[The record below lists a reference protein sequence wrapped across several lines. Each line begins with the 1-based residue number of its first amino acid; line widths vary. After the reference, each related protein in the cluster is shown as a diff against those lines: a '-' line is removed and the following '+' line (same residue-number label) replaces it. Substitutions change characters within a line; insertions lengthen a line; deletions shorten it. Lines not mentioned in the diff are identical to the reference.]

1 MMILIHMAWRN
12 IWRNKLRSLIIMISI
27 IIGLF
32 AGLSVLSLYKGM
44 MSNRI
49 RTVIDNEIG
58 HLQIHAKGFMQEKEV
73 SMILTD
79 QNDIIEK
86 LHTDKNIKSFTAR
99 TLTSG
104 MLSAA
109 SGTSG
114 VMINGI
120 EPNTEYRVSGIHTK
134 IINGH
139 LFTKKKNEILV
150 GKKLAEKLKLKT
162 GIKIVL
168 TFTDSSNT
176 LISSAFRVAGI
187 YRTVNAP
194 LDERNVY
201 IEKNELNELLGIGNS
216 THEIA
221 IILKQDNQTEA
232 MARKLKD
239 KFKKLHVADWKELS
253 PETNLLV
260 KTVDEYSLIIII
272 IIMLA
277 LAFGITNT
285 MLMAVLERRREIG
298 MIMALGM
305 STLSINL
312 LIILEC
318 ILLTLTGTPLG
329 LLIAWLTIGYFNRA
343 GIDFSNMGRDL
354 MSSFGFGNKIY
365 PEFPADKIGVIMGI
379 VITTALLSSLI
390 PLIKTLKMK
399 PAASIKL

>member
-1 MMILIHMAWRN
+1 MILIHMAWRN
-12 IWRNKLRSLIIMISI
+12 IWRNKLRSMIIMISI

-44 MSNRI
+44 MNNRI

-58 HLQIHAKGFMQEKEV
+58 HLQIHAKGFLQEKEV
-73 SMILTD
+73 SMILPD
-79 QNDIIEK
+79 QNKIK
-86 LHTDKNIKSFTAR
+86 KRLYTDNTIKYFTAR

-120 EPNTEYRVSGIHTK
+120 DPNTEYPVSGIDKK
-134 IINGH
+134 IINGQV
-139 LFTKKKNEILV
+139 FTQKRNEILI
-150 GKKLAEKLKLKT
+150 GKKLADKLKLKK

-168 TFTDSSNT
+168 TFTDSSNA

-187 YRTVNAP
+187 YQTVNAP

-201 IEKNELNELLGIGNS
+201 IEKNELNTLLGIGDNA
-216 THEIA
+216 HEIA
-221 IILKQDNQTEA
+221 IILKQDDQTDVTLNH
-232 MARKLKD
+232 LKD
-239 KFKKLHVADWKELS
+239 YLNSIHVADWKELS

-260 KTVDEYSLIIII
+260 KTVDEYSYIIII

-298 MIMALGM
+298 MMMALGM
-305 STLSINL
+305 STISINL
-312 LIILEC
+312 LIILET
-318 ILLTLTGTPLG
+318 ILLTLTGTPIG
-329 LLIAWLTIGYFNRA
+329 LLIAWIAIHYFSRT
-343 GIDFSNMGRDL
+343 GIDFSNMGKDL

-365 PEFPADKIGVIMGI
+365 PEFPADKISVIMGI